1 LTTLEFYDKKYI
13 DFLGDSMSGTLRAV
27 LIILLGIGV
36 WMLGMH
42 IDWFP
47 VYVFGGYATI
57 IGTVSFL
64 FSFL

>member
-1 LTTLEFYDKKYI
+1 
-13 DFLGDSMSGTLRAV
+13 MSGTLRAV